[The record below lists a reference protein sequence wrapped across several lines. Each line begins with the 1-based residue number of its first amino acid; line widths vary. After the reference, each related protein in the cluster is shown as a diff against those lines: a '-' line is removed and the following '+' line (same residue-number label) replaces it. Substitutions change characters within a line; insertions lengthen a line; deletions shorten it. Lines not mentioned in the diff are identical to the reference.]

1 VFRLASPKGDVYD
14 VFPSDDLVQANQ
26 GVVCSCP
33 DHEKRH
39 AGLPTKGCKHANALR
54 AVGLLPS
61 VVLTPPIRPDGSDDP
76 IVSPWFDE
84 FVAWIPG
91 EDSAAQLVV
100 SSDRGASISD
110 LTPEPPVSAFLGTLP
125 PVCGAEVD
133 EDEEAWDT
141 ERFARERRPIPTIQR
156 RSTTLLRKAIERLP
170 YGSSEQN
177 QAADGFWDRYMAWM
191 DRNDSIEGYRRFS
204 ATQYFRKVTLT
215 DVWYMAHQRWLY
227 RRDLA
232 EDVAKESAQPKLNA
246 YRIRWRRTPRA
257 RRVVEWIGFGESVE
271 EFRKESET
279 DIRQDNPQA
288 VILSCEPTDD
298 PRNS

>member
-1 VFRLASPKGDVYD
+1 MQTRQCTPRRWFASIGRFDTTD
-14 VFPSDDLVQANQ
+14 QA
-26 GVVCSCP
+26 
-33 DHEKRH
+33 R
-39 AGLPTKGCKHANALR
+39 
-54 AVGLLPS
+54 
-61 VVLTPPIRPDGSDDP
+61 
-76 IVSPWFDE
+76 WF
-84 FVAWIPG
+84 G
-91 EDSAAQLVV
+91 R
-100 SSDRGASISD
+100 SDRVSLVRRIRCLDSWGGFRGSTGGFLGSWRQHFRFD
-110 LTPEPPVSAFLGTLP
+110 TRTPRFRFLGTLP